1 MTREDLLHAIGMV
14 DEERLARCD
23 QSRRLSDVYYLE
35 ENEMNKRFCWIK
47 RIIFIAAVVVMTAM
61 LMGSAII
68 ALLSIRIE
76 DDTIHDWNG
85 DIHEGQEISF
95 DESHD
100 VFVELG
106 PWYPHEIPEGYTMT
120 FVSEGAPLQNQVVRY
135 KNGSGGVIEYWI
147 FIPDPASS
155 VKVYDIIGST
165 DVDINGQKGILYEQA
180 EGKRTQVWA
189 NEDVG
194 FGFSLDTK
202 DPDVDLIAMAA
213 STAEGEP
220 LVPTYAHEVE
230 NVLKELG
237 DYNPTYLPEGFQ
249 EQGVLGLPLSFG
261 SGWYSYVNKYYVNK
275 KENTRI
281 FFAYETY
288 AIDEN
293 SGYTDDVKTVCSFAI
308 PGCNI
313 LEGII
318 VGTEVEIN
326 GMYGIAADENV
337 AWADPENHV
346 LYYLCSKDVT
356 GAELLKVAQSIDIG

>member
-180 EGKRTQVWA
+180 EGKRTLVWA

-202 DPDVDLIAMAA
+202 DPDIDLIAMAA

-275 KENTRI
+275 NENTRI

-293 SGYTDDVKTVCSFAI
+293 SGYTDDVKTICSFAI

-346 LYYLCSKDVT
+346 LYYLYSKDVT